1 MHLITWKGI
10 YVLLTELFT
19 AEKKSVPKWTTF
31 ISKSGILLKGG
42 GGGVFGQQA

>member
-19 AEKKSVPKWTTF
+19 AGKKIKPQN
-31 ISKSGILLKGG
+31 
-42 GGGVFGQQA
+42 GQHYI